1 MTTLQ
6 CLEKKEKEPC
16 FNKHETPSPPPPPPP
31 KKKATLIKRNFIKY
45 VAITKNSASPC
56 K

>member
-16 FNKHETPSPPPPPPP
+16 F
-31 KKKATLIKRNFIKY
+31 KKKTKKKNPQKKTKKKTSIKTNVIKY
-45 VAITKNSASPC
+45 VAITKNSATPC

>member
-16 FNKHETPSPPPPPPP
+16 FNKHETPPQPPYPPPQ
-31 KKKATLIKRNFIKY
+31 KKY

>member
-16 FNKHETPSPPPPPPP
+16 FNKHETPPTPLPPPPP
-31 KKKATLIKRNFIKY
+31 KKSNFDKKKFYQICCYYEKQC
-45 VAITKNSASPC
+45 ISM
-56 K
+56 